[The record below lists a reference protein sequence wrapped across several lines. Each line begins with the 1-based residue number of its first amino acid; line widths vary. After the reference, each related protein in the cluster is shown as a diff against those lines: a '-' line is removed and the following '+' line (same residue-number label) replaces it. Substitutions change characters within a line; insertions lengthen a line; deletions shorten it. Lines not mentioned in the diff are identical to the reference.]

1 MISKLLEFI
10 FAYVKGKPYW
20 AKLEPVAV
28 LISLYVISIVF
39 TFEYVQWRYHFSP
52 SIWLFA
58 TSYIVKQITIVF
70 AAFALLLL
78 EFSKRSNERPHLR
91 AKVTQWLRAGARKL
105 IVSGIV
111 LLIAMGL
118 LLYVSPHRVRDVK
131 LKYLDEPRFNKEAFT
146 YIVYELNR
154 EQVTWHFTVDF
165 DTFKPDALTSEET
178 KRCDG
183 APLCYAEMVAGTDT
197 LIGITSRQLG
207 QDTFWQNSNNVSVI
221 SVDRWERFSPP
232 SIYEY
237 LAYSLVVQSTMI
249 HLNRYCKG
257 LPANAFVP
265 GRSAYGDLFEFS
277 PRRNEIKAAVLA
289 AHLSPKGE
297 ELLGNCFGM
306 EYMNTCSRLLSLD
319 WLRSPRIR
327 ENLKKDFNVEL

>member
-10 FAYVKGKPYW
+10 FAYLKAKPYW
-20 AKLEPVAV
+20 ARLEPVALLV
-28 LISLYVISIVF
+28 SLYVISVVF

-70 AAFALLLL
+70 SAIALLALA
-78 EFSKRSNERPHLR
+78 FSKRSDVRSHAR
-91 AKVTQWLRAGARKL
+91 TKVMQWLRASTRKL
-105 IVSGIV
+105 IFGGIV

-131 LKYLDEPRFNKEAFT
+131 LKYLDEPSFNKEAFT

-154 EQVTWHFTVDF
+154 EQAAWHFTVDF
-165 DTFKPDALTSEET
+165 DTFKSNALTSEET
-178 KRCDG
+178 KRCGG
-183 APLCYAEMVAGTDT
+183 APLCYAETVADTDS
-197 LIGITSRQLG
+197 LIGITSTQLG

-237 LAYSLVVQSTMI
+237 LAYSLVVQSTII

-257 LPANAFVP
+257 LPISAFVP

-319 WLRSPRIR
+319 WLRSPRVR